1 MMDTGN
7 TEWIRNTGNLAIAVS
22 NISISDENSISYL
35 RLLEITFYSMI
46 FLWYSVD
53 QWVLWEVHEGSS
65 FYVGNPVPLQIEDLQ
80 GVQSS
85 PHLGSDL
92 R

>member
-1 MMDTGN
+1 MQ
-7 TEWIRNTGNLAIAVS
+7 AVS
-22 NISISDENSISYL
+22 LWPVSVASILRENLYFYL
-35 RLLEITFYSMI
+35 RLLEITFFSMI

-53 QWVLWEVHEGSS
+53 YWVLWEVHEGSS
-65 FYVGNPVPLQIEDLQ
+65 FYVSNPVPFQIEDLQ

>member
-1 MMDTGN
+1 MQYKLYMQKTAKYGKKPVLLRFAQYN
-7 TEWIRNTGNLAIAVS
+7 KR
-22 NISISDENSISYL
+22 YL
-35 RLLEITFYSMI
+35 MI
-46 FLWYSVD
+46 FLWYSED

-65 FYVGNPVPLQIEDLQ
+65 FYVSNPVPLQIEDLQ
-80 GVQSS
+80 RVQSS